1 MNSKKWYIS
10 KNYKMTKKGF
20 LKTGVEMLTRYL
32 KENGKFVEA
41 HRGQEDLDNEYNIF
55 VSSALLRNDKK
66 LLVNVSGLKALA
78 LAKPTK
84 TDKKSKQYSMFIKQ
98 ILEN

>member
-1 MNSKKWYIS
+1 MNIATPTLEEIKKDYHEVVSIFM
-10 KNYKMTKKGF
+10 NVRDIET
-20 LKTGVEMLTRYL
+20 L